1 MIAAFGKALD
11 GALDF
16 AVAPGYTS
24 IGYRLRGL
32 SWESAVAGSLR
43 GKAAVVTGAS
53 SGIGEAAAEGLARA
67 GARVHMVVRDLERG
81 ERARER
87 VARRLGSSGARALPQ
102 LELCDLSDLD
112 AVRSFAAD
120 FNGREPDIAVL
131 VNNAGALLGSRRRNA
146 AGVELTFATNVL
158 GPFALTELLL
168 PALRAEVPGRVV
180 NVSSGGMYT
189 ARLDAGDLQLDR
201 RPFDGPAFYAHAKRA
216 QVVLTEL
223 WAEREGDRG
232 VVFASMH
239 PGWAD
244 TPGLR
249 RSLPRF
255 RAAARPL
262 LRDER
267 EGADTIVWLA
277 TAPASA
283 VPTGLFWHD
292 RRPRPTHRLPTTRE
306 SAHDRRLL
314 WDACCRLASPV
325 GTEGDGTPLKE
336 RKENRWH
343 ATRQP

>member
-1 MIAAFGKALD
+1 MSKVRLHTSFLD

-32 SWESAVAGSLR
+32 SWETAVAGSLR
-43 GKAAVVTGAS
+43 GRAAVVTGAS

-81 ERARER
+81 ERARDR
-87 VARRLGSSGARALPQ
+87 VVQRLGSSGAPALPQ
-102 LELCDLSDLD
+102 LELCDLSELD
-112 AVRSFAAD
+112 SVHTFAAD
-120 FNGREPDIAVL
+120 FNEREPDIAVL
-131 VNNAGALLGSRRRNA
+131 VNNAGVLLGSRRRNS

-189 ARLDAGDLQLDR
+189 ARLDAHDLQLDR
-201 RPFDGPAFYAHAKRA
+201 RSFDGAAFYAHAKRA

-223 WAEREGDRG
+223 WAEHEGDRG

-255 RAAARPL
+255 RSVARPL
-262 LRDER
+262 LRDEH

-292 RRPRPTHRLPTTRE
+292 RRPRPTHRLPGHE
-306 SAHDRRLL
+306 SAQARRLL
-314 WDACCRLASPV
+314 WEACNALASAPDLRS
-325 GTEGDGTPLKE
+325 TAK
-336 RKENRWH
+336 
-343 ATRQP
+343 A